1 MKTNEELVEYLVQE
15 GILKTPR
22 IIEAFR
28 SVDRGNF
35 VLPQYL
41 AEAYEDGP
49 LPIGFG
55 ATISQPTTVA
65 FMLELLQPQE
75 GENVLDVGSG
85 SGWTT
90 ALLARLAGA
99 NGKVT
104 GTEVVPE
111 LAVLGRENLKP
122 FRFQNAE
129 IRQAGQEPGIP
140 GSFFDKILVSASA
153 EHLPDALISQLK
165 TGGRMVIPVLDSL
178 YAVDKTESGFKQK
191 EYFGFIFV
199 PLK

>member
-1 MKTNEELVEYLVQE
+1 MKTNEELVDYLMQE
-15 GILKTPR
+15 GILKTPD

-28 SVDRGNF
+28 FADRGKF
-35 VLPQYL
+35 VPPQYL

-49 LPIGFG
+49 LPLGFG

-65 FMLELLQPQE
+65 FMLELLQPRE
-75 GENVLDVGSG
+75 GETVLDVGSG

-90 ALLARLAGA
+90 ALLARLVGA
-99 NGKVT
+99 NGKVAA
-104 GTEVVPE
+104 TEAVPE
-111 LAVLGRENLKP
+111 LVVSGQENLKP
-122 FRFQNAE
+122 FHFPNVE
-129 IRQAGQEPGIP
+129 IRQADKEPGIQ
-140 GSFFDKILVSASA
+140 GSLFDKILVSASA
-153 EHLPDALISQLK
+153 EHLPDELVSQLK

-191 EYFGFIFV
+191 EYYGFIFV

>member
-1 MKTNEELVEYLVQE
+1 MDYLVSE
-15 GILKTPR
+15 GVLKTPR

-28 SVDRGNF
+28 FIERGKF

-75 GENVLDVGSG
+75 GETVLDVGSG

-90 ALLARLAGA
+90 ALLSRLVGQ
-99 NGKVT
+99 NGKVQ

-111 LAVLGRENLKP
+111 LVVLGQENLKP
-122 FRFQNAE
+122 FQFPDAE
-129 IRQAGQEPGIP
+129 ILQAGQEPGIP
-140 GSFFDKILVSASA
+140 GSLFDKILVSASA
-153 EHLPDALISQLK
+153 EHLPDELVSQLK
-165 TGGRMVIPVLDSL
+165 TGGRMVIPILDSL

-191 EYFGFIFV
+191 EYYGFIFV
-199 PLK
+199 PLR